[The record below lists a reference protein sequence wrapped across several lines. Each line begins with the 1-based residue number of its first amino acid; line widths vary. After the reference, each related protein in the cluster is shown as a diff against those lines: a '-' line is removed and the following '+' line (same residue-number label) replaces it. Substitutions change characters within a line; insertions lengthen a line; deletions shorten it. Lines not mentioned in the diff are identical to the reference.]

1 MSERSCLEY
10 KICKTHK
17 KKKYMSGLEF
27 EETVN
32 TKNSSRQGVY
42 TKEEVV
48 QMI

>member
-1 MSERSCLEY
+1 
-10 KICKTHK
+10 
-17 KKKYMSGLEF
+17 MSGLEF

-42 TKEEVV
+42 TKEKVV